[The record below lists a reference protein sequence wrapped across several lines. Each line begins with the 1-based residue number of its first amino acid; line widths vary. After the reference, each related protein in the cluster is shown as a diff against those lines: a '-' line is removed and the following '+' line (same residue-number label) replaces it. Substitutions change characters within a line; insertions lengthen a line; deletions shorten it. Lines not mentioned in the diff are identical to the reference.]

1 MELPIV
7 LIVVLG
13 GMWLMSFF
21 ARKQQRRMAQEQ
33 ARRTEEA
40 LVPGTWVRTTSGFY
54 GTVVE
59 VDGDVVT
66 LATPLGDETLWDK
79 RAVVGAEEPPF
90 ASASQ
95 ARSEAA
101 ESETAEEP
109 EIAEESVAAQ
119 DPEADDVD
127 AAEETAD
134 RA

>member
-1 MELPIV
+1 MELPIL

-13 GMWLMSFF
+13 GMWMMSSF

-59 VDGDVVT
+59 IDGDAVT

-79 RAVVGAEEPPF
+79 RAIAGAEEPPF

-95 ARSEAA
+95 DQPGAADEAG
-101 ESETAEEP
+101 AEEQ
-109 EIAEESVAAQ
+109 V
-119 DPEADDVD
+119 EADRPQADDED

-134 RA
+134 KA

>member
-1 MELPIV
+1 MELPIL

-13 GMWLMSFF
+13 GMWMMSSF

-59 VDGDVVT
+59 IDGDAVT

-79 RAVVGAEEPPF
+79 RAIAGAEEPPF

-95 ARSEAA
+95 DQPGTADEAG
-101 ESETAEEP
+101 AEEQ
-109 EIAEESVAAQ
+109 V
-119 DPEADDVD
+119 EADRPQADDED

-134 RA
+134 KA